1 MEKHTVSRLV
11 GSPPGY
17 VGYEEA
23 GQLTEKVRRRPY
35 SVVLFDEIEKAHPD
49 VMNILLQILDEGKI
63 TDAQGRSVDFTNTI
77 LCMTSNA
84 GSSDRSNE
92 TGFGKTVADMSKNK
106 VMKALSDFL
115 RPEFL
120 GRVDEV
126 VVFEPLS
133 EESLA
138 QIAGLILEEYKT
150 ALMEREVKLNWTPDA
165 LKLLA
170 EKAEGAKYGARQL
183 RKAVRTEVEDPLAE
197 RAAEDVLPP
206 EVTVDVKDGK
216 IVIYGL

>member
-1 MEKHTVSRLV
+1 MTQVVRAVRRSRAALSGRRKPASFIFVGPTGVGKTELVKQLASALFDSVDPLIRFDMSEFMEKHTVSRLV

-63 TDAQGRSVDFTNTI
+63 TDSQGRTVDFTNTI

-84 GSSDRSNE
+84 GSSERSNE
-92 TGFGKTVADMSKNK
+92 TGFAKTAADMSRNK
-106 VMKALSDFL
+106 AMKALSDFL

-126 VVFEPLS
+126 VVFSPLS
-133 EESLA
+133 EQSWHRL
-138 QIAGLILEEYKT
+138 Q
-150 ALMEREVKLNWTPDA
+150 RWC
-165 LKLLA
+165 
-170 EKAEGAKYGARQL
+170 
-183 RKAVRTEVEDPLAE
+183 
-197 RAAEDVLPP
+197 
-206 EVTVDVKDGK
+206 
-216 IVIYGL
+216 